1 MLLSGDAI
9 AFVICN
15 EVFCPTT
22 NVIFVKRPRDIRV
35 TLIVAKEVRDESI
48 RNKGT
53 PVIESIIHN
62 SAENEYE
69 QIIDAFNDRVID
81 DNMREPFTE
90 VENARAIGEPVM
102 KGVLPG
108 DQVSV
113 LPLVAFLAN
122 APGDAREKLPI
133 SRACNIKGVIDS
145 DPAAG
150 SDKVPPRIL
159 FTFPK
164 GLTG

>member
-15 EVFCPTT
+15 DVFCPTS
-22 NVIFVKRPRDIRV
+22 NVIFVKRPRDVRV
-35 TLIVAKEVRDESI
+35 TLIVENEVRDESI
-48 RNKGT
+48 RKDGA

-62 SAENEYE
+62 SAENVYE
-69 QIIDAFNDRVID
+69 PIIDAFIDRVTD
-81 DNMREPFTE
+81 DNMRDPFTE
-90 VENARAIGEPVM
+90 VENTRATGEPVI

-108 DQVSV
+108 DHISV

-133 SRACNIKGVIDS
+133 PRACSIKGVINS
-145 DPAAG
+145 EPADG
-150 SDKVPPRIL
+150 SDKAPPRIL